1 VAVKIRVNR
10 KAVESMTR
18 QIANQLEGLINTGAM
33 AVGSMLPSERT
44 LANSLE
50 VARNVVRGS
59 YDYLEKAGLI
69 QREGQTGRR
78 VKAKTPR
85 RRSVSKPIKKAVKKR

>member
-10 KAVESMTR
+10 KSVESMTR
-18 QIANQLEGLINTGAM
+18 QIANQLEGLISTGAM

-44 LANSLE
+44 LANSLD

-59 YDYLEKAGLI
+59 YDYLERAGLV
-69 QREGQTGRR
+69 QREGKAGRR
-78 VKAKTPR
+78 VKAKATR
-85 RRSVSKPIKKAVKKR
+85 RRVPKTIRKPVKKR

>member
-10 KAVESMTR
+10 KSVESMTR
-18 QIANQLEGLINTGAM
+18 QIANQLEGLIATGAM

-44 LANSLE
+44 LANSLD

-59 YDYLEKAGLI
+59 YDYLERAGLV
-69 QREGQTGRR
+69 QREGKTGRR
-78 VKAKTPR
+78 VKAKATR
-85 RRSVSKPIKKAVKKR
+85 RRIPKTIRKPMKKR

>member
-10 KAVESMTR
+10 KSIESMTR
-18 QIANQLEGLINTGAM
+18 QIADQLESLISTGAM

-44 LANSLE
+44 LANSLD

-59 YDYLEKAGLI
+59 YDYLERAGLVE
-69 QREGQTGRR
+69 REGRAGRR
-78 VKAKTPR
+78 VRAKTTR
-85 RRSVSKPIKKAVKKR
+85 RRAAPKIAKKAAQKK

>member
-10 KAVESMTR
+10 KSIESMTR
-18 QIANQLEGLINTGAM
+18 QIANQLESLISTGAM

-44 LANSLE
+44 LANSLD

-59 YDYLEKAGLI
+59 YDYLERAGLV
-69 QREGQTGRR
+69 QREGKAGRR
-78 VKAKTPR
+78 VKAKR
-85 RRSVSKPIKKAVKKR
+85 RKAASKPAKKSAKKK